1 MSIVLL
7 LLTMTMMTEFERPQE
22 PGIYEERLE
31 RPDGSMLRYAL
42 SIPKGYEP
50 DKPRPLVLA
59 LHYGGNV
66 TPYYGKGFLVQLV
79 EPGVKSLGAIVVAP
93 DCPSRSW
100 TNPTSESEVM
110 ALVEHI
116 LENYSVDRERIL
128 VTGFSLGGRGTWY
141 MASRHADF
149 FTAAIPMAG
158 WPSEEMVEQ
167 VGDMPICIVHS
178 VDDEVVE
185 MEPTKNAVKSLEARD
200 APVKLITVRGITH
213 YQVPD
218 YARYLKQAVRWIEK
232 KWGE

>member
-1 MSIVLL
+1 MSLVLL
-7 LLTMTMMTEFERPQE
+7 LMTMMAVPERVQE
-22 PGIYEERLE
+22 PGMYEELLE
-31 RPDGSMLRYAL
+31 RPDGSVVRYAL

-50 DKPRPLVLA
+50 EKPRPLVLA
-59 LHYGGNV
+59 LHYGGTV

-79 EPGVKSLGAIVVAP
+79 EPGVKSLGAIIVAP
-93 DCPSRSW
+93 DCPSRNW
-100 TNPTSESEVM
+100 TNPMSESGVM

-128 VTGFSLGGRGTWY
+128 VMGYSLGGRGTWY
-141 MASRHADF
+141 MASRHADL

-158 WPSEEMVEQ
+158 WPSEEMAEKI
-167 VGDMPICIVHS
+167 GDMPICIIHS

-185 MEPTKNAVKSLEARD
+185 MEPTKEAVKSLEARD

-218 YARYLKQAVRWIEK
+218 YAKYLKQAVRWIKEK
-232 KWGE
+232 WDE